1 MSRIAKKPI
10 TIPAGVT
17 VTVSG
22 KEVHVKG
29 KAGTLVR
36 TLSRFINAKVDGS
49 VVLLDVVGNGGQ
61 ARASWGTEAAHI
73 RNMMAGAEKA
83 YEKKLIME
91 GVGFKVA
98 IAGKKMTFNLG
109 FSHPIVVM
117 IPEGLTVTSEKGE
130 ITIQGINK
138 DEVGQFAANIR
149 KLKEPEPYKGKGIR
163 YSTEVLRRKQGKR
176 AV

>member
-10 TIPAGVT
+10 VIPAGVT

-49 VVLLDVVGNGGQ
+49 VVTLDVIGNGGQ

-73 RNMMAGAEKA
+73 RNMMAGADKA

-117 IPEGLTVTSEKGE
+117 IPEGLTVTTEKGE
-130 ITIQGINK
+130 ITVQGINK